1 MQLAQQQLLPV
12 PQAIA
17 WDALN
22 DIALLQTCIPGCE
35 SLAVEGSD
43 TYVFSLIAAVGPVR
57 AKFKGK
63 LRIDNKV
70 PPTSYRL
77 EFEGQGGPAGYGKG
91 HAEVQLEPTGP
102 ASTTLHYVAHATVG
116 GKLAQIGSRLV
127 DMAAQKVA
135 TDFFTKFTAVLVER
149 YPTLVGAEGVATT
162 AVGSASLWSRFVAWL
177 RQIFQRRG

>member
-1 MQLAQQQLLPV
+1 MHLTQQQQLPV

-22 DIALLQTCIPGCE
+22 DIALLQMCIPGCE
-35 SLAVEGSD
+35 SLAAEGAD

-70 PPTSYRL
+70 PPASYRL

-91 HAEVQLEPTGP
+91 HAEVQLETTGP
-102 ASTTLHYVAHATVG
+102 SSTTLHYVAHATVG
-116 GKLAQIGSRLV
+116 GKLAQIGSRLI

-135 TDFFTKFTAVLVER
+135 TDFFSKFTAVLVER
-149 YPTLVGAEGVATT
+149 HPTQVGAEDAATPP
-162 AVGSASLWSRFVAWL
+162 VGGTSPWSRFIEWL
-177 RQIFQRRG
+177 GRVFQRRG